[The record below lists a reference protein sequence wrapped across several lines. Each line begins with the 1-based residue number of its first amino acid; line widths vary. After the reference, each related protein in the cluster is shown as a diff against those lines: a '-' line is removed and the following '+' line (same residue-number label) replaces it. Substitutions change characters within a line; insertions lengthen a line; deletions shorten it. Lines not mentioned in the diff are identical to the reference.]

1 MSDRRASFAERGVV
15 RQLVDRLIEHGAL
28 PEPEEYEVRWP
39 EVRDLDLAERVQIAV
54 GMADVNQKAGE
65 TVVTADEIRDRV
77 LDLPPLEEV
86 SPADV
91 EEGLDET
98 EPEVIPQPQ
107 GEEARAARPFVRRRG
122 ALSIVSRIPGSRGYA
137 R

>member
-1 MSDRRASFAERGVV
+1 M
-15 RQLVDRLIEHGAL
+15 
-28 PEPEEYEVRWP
+28 RWP

-98 EPEVIPQPQ
+98 EPEERVTLLP

-122 ALSIVSRIPGSRGYA
+122 ALSIVSRIPGSRGYV